1 MLPLSTLAETAA
13 ITWGGR
19 ERKEYFLTMEAAHS
33 AFFNPHDGG
42 GLRYSKISLVGK
54 HAKATYADLYVSFL
68 LQVFGF
74 LNFNSHWS
82 NSER

>member
-1 MLPLSTLAETAA
+1 MLPLSTSAETAA

-19 ERKEYFLTMEAAHS
+19 ERKEYLLTMEAAHS

-54 HAKATYADLYVSFL
+54 HAKPPTLSFMFPSYYRCL
-68 LQVFGF
+68 GF
-74 LNFNSHWS
+74 
-82 NSER
+82 